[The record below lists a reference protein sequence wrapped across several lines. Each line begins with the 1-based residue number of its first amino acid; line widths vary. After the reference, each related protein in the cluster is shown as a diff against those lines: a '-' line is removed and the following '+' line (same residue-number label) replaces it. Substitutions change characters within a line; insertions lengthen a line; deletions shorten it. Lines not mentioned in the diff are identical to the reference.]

1 MPHPRDGAHLN
12 QVGVSVLMLDF
23 GKIMIHKNNALLGE
37 ALTENAITK
46 NEQQPPKVVY
56 EVVGEP
62 QPSGDSTCISYGIAA
77 YIDAATSNTKNVI
90 AHVRDVTTSRPE
102 IENLVQKCNAFGLSP
117 IHLVDVIEDF
127 LNK

>member
-1 MPHPRDGAHLN
+1 
-12 QVGVSVLMLDF
+12 
-23 GKIMIHKNNALLGE
+23 MIHKNDAPLCEVLM
-37 ALTENAITK
+37 ENTVTK
-46 NEQQPPKVVY
+46 NEQQPQKVAY

-62 QPSGDSTCISYGIAA
+62 QPLGDSNCISYGIAA

-90 AHVRDVTTSRPE
+90 AYVRDVTPNKTE

>member
-1 MPHPRDGAHLN
+1 
-12 QVGVSVLMLDF
+12 
-23 GKIMIHKNNALLGE
+23 MIHKNDAPLGE
-37 ALTENAITK
+37 VLMENTITK
-46 NEQQPPKVVY
+46 NELQPQKVVY

-62 QPSGDSTCISYGIAA
+62 HPLGDSNCISYGIAA

-90 AHVRDVTTSRPE
+90 AYVRDVTTSKTE

-117 IHLVDVIEDF
+117 MHLVDVIEDF

>member
-1 MPHPRDGAHLN
+1 
-12 QVGVSVLMLDF
+12 
-23 GKIMIHKNNALLGE
+23 MIHKNNALLGE
-37 ALTENAITK
+37 ALMENTVTK
-46 NEQQPPKVVY
+46 NELQPQKVVY

-77 YIDAATSNTKNVI
+77 YIDAETNNTKNVI
-90 AHVRDVTTSRPE
+90 AHVRDVTTSKTE
-102 IENLVQKCNAFGLSP
+102 IENLVQKCNAVELSP

>member
-1 MPHPRDGAHLN
+1 
-12 QVGVSVLMLDF
+12 
-23 GKIMIHKNNALLGE
+23 MIHKNNAPLCEVLM
-37 ALTENAITK
+37 ENTVTK
-46 NEQQPPKVVY
+46 NELQPQKVVY

-62 QPSGDSTCISYGIAA
+62 QPSGDRNCISYGIAA

>member
-1 MPHPRDGAHLN
+1 
-12 QVGVSVLMLDF
+12 
-23 GKIMIHKNNALLGE
+23 MINKNNALLGE
-37 ALTENAITK
+37 VLTENAITK

-62 QPSGDSTCISYGIAA
+62 QSSGDSSCISYGIAA

-90 AHVRDVTTSRPE
+90 AYVRDVTTSKTE
-102 IENLVQKCNAFGLSP
+102 IEDLVQKCNAFGLSP

>member
-1 MPHPRDGAHLN
+1 MIHQDNAPLCE
-12 QVGVSVLMLDF
+12 VLM
-23 GKIMIHKNNALLGE
+23 
-37 ALTENAITK
+37 ENTVTK

-62 QPSGDSTCISYGIAA
+62 QTSGDSTCISYGIAA
-77 YIDAATSNTKNVI
+77 YIDAATNNTKNVI
-90 AHVRDVTTSRPE
+90 AYVRDVTPNKTE
-102 IENLVQKCNAFGLSP
+102 IEDLVQKCNAFGLSP

>member
-1 MPHPRDGAHLN
+1 
-12 QVGVSVLMLDF
+12 MLDL
-23 GKIMIHKNNALLGE
+23 GKTMINKNNALLGE
-37 ALTENAITK
+37 ALMENAITK
-46 NEQQPPKVVY
+46 NELQPQKVVY
-56 EVVGEP
+56 ETVGEP

-90 AHVRDVTTSRPE
+90 VYVRDVTPNKTE

>member
-1 MPHPRDGAHLN
+1 
-12 QVGVSVLMLDF
+12 
-23 GKIMIHKNNALLGE
+23 MIHKNNALLGE
-37 ALTENAITK
+37 ALTENTVTK
-46 NEQQPPKVVY
+46 NELQPKKVVY

-62 QPSGDSTCISYGIAA
+62 QPSGDNNCISYGIAA

-90 AHVRDVTTSRPE
+90 AYVRDVTPNKTE

-127 LNK
+127 LSK

>member
-1 MPHPRDGAHLN
+1 
-12 QVGVSVLMLDF
+12 
-23 GKIMIHKNNALLGE
+23 MINKNNASLCE
-37 ALTENAITK
+37 APMESTVTK
-46 NEQQPPKVVY
+46 NEQQPQKVVY

-62 QPSGDSTCISYGIAA
+62 QPSGDSNCISYGIAA

-90 AHVRDVTTSRPE
+90 AYVRDVTPNKTE

>member
-1 MPHPRDGAHLN
+1 
-12 QVGVSVLMLDF
+12 MLDL
-23 GKIMIHKNNALLGE
+23 GKIMINKNNALLGE
-37 ALTENAITK
+37 ALTENTVTK
-46 NEQQPPKVVY
+46 NELQPKKVVY

-62 QPSGDSTCISYGIAA
+62 QPSGDNNYISYGIAA
-77 YIDAATSNTKNVI
+77 YIDATTSNTKNVI
-90 AHVRDVTTSRPE
+90 AYVRDVTPNKTE

>member
-1 MPHPRDGAHLN
+1 
-12 QVGVSVLMLDF
+12 
-23 GKIMIHKNNALLGE
+23 MINKNNALLGE
-37 ALTENAITK
+37 VLTENAITK
-46 NEQQPPKVVY
+46 NELQPQKVVY

-62 QPSGDSTCISYGIAA
+62 QSSGDSSCISYGIAA

-90 AHVRDVTTSRPE
+90 AYVRDVTTSKTE
-102 IENLVQKCNAFGLSP
+102 IEDLVQKCNAFGLSP

>member
-1 MPHPRDGAHLN
+1 
-12 QVGVSVLMLDF
+12 
-23 GKIMIHKNNALLGE
+23 MIHKNDALLGE
-37 ALTENAITK
+37 VLMENAITK

-62 QPSGDSTCISYGIAA
+62 QPPGDSNYISYGIAA
-77 YIDAATSNTKNVI
+77 YVDAATCNTKNVI
-90 AHVRDVTTSRPE
+90 AYVRDVTTIKPE

>member
-1 MPHPRDGAHLN
+1 
-12 QVGVSVLMLDF
+12 
-23 GKIMIHKNNALLGE
+23 MIHKNNAPLE
-37 ALTENAITK
+37 ALAENTVTN
-46 NEQQPPKVVY
+46 NELQPQKVVY
-56 EVVGEP
+56 EVVGEL
-62 QPSGDSTCISYGIAA
+62 QSSVDSNSISYGIAA

-90 AHVRDVTTSRPE
+90 AYVRDVTASKTE

>member
-1 MPHPRDGAHLN
+1 
-12 QVGVSVLMLDF
+12 
-23 GKIMIHKNNALLGE
+23 MIHKNNALLGE
-37 ALTENAITK
+37 ALTENTVTN
-46 NEQQPPKVVY
+46 NELQPQKVVY

-62 QPSGDSTCISYGIAA
+62 QSSGDSKCISYGIAA

-90 AHVRDVTTSRPE
+90 AYVRDVTPNKTE
-102 IENLVQKCNAFGLSP
+102 IEDLVQKCNVFGLSP

>member
-1 MPHPRDGAHLN
+1 M
-12 QVGVSVLMLDF
+12 
-23 GKIMIHKNNALLGE
+23 
-37 ALTENAITK
+37 ENTVTK
-46 NEQQPPKVVY
+46 NELQPQKVVY
-56 EVVGEP
+56 KVVGEP
-62 QPSGDSTCISYGIAA
+62 QSSGDSSCISYGIVA

-90 AHVRDVTTSRPE
+90 AYVRDVTTNKIE

>member
-12 QVGVSVLMLDF
+12 QVGVSVLMLDL

-46 NEQQPPKVVY
+46 NEQQPQKVVY

-62 QPSGDSTCISYGIAA
+62 QPSGDSNCISYGIAA
-77 YIDAATSNTKNVI
+77 YIDAATSKTQNAI
-90 AHVRDVTTSRPE
+90 AYVRDVTPNKTE
-102 IENLVQKCNAFGLSP
+102 IEELAQKSNAFGLSP
-117 IHLVDVIEDF
+117 IHLADVIEDF

>member
-1 MPHPRDGAHLN
+1 
-12 QVGVSVLMLDF
+12 
-23 GKIMIHKNNALLGE
+23 MIHKNNAPLGE
-37 ALTENAITK
+37 VLMENTITK
-46 NEQQPPKVVY
+46 NELQPEKVVY

-62 QPSGDSTCISYGIAA
+62 QPLGDSNCVSYGIAA
-77 YIDAATSNTKNVI
+77 YIDAVTSNTKNVI
-90 AHVRDVTTSRPE
+90 AYVRDVTTSKTE

>member
-1 MPHPRDGAHLN
+1 
-12 QVGVSVLMLDF
+12 
-23 GKIMIHKNNALLGE
+23 MINKNNALLGE
-37 ALTENAITK
+37 VLMENAITK

>member
-1 MPHPRDGAHLN
+1 
-12 QVGVSVLMLDF
+12 
-23 GKIMIHKNNALLGE
+23 MIHKDKALLGE
-37 ALTENAITK
+37 VLTENTITK
-46 NEQQPPKVVY
+46 NELQPQKVVY

-62 QPSGDSTCISYGIAA
+62 QPLGDSNCISYGIAA

-90 AHVRDVTTSRPE
+90 AYVRDVTVSKTE